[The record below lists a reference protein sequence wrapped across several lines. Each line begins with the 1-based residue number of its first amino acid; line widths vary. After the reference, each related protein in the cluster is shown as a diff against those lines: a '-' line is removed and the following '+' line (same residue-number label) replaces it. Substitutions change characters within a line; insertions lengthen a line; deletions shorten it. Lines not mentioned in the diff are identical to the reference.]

1 MSTDDDFQV
10 RPGRSRDAGLGS
22 SRKAQTLAAQV
33 RRAAARAGYT
43 RREPDRGRG
52 TGHLGRGR
60 IARLRIRSRPN
71 SRRVVIKARVVRHKG
86 ARFRAAP
93 LARHVAYLERDGVTR
108 NGCDADLFDAGSDH
122 TDGDGFATRCEE
134 DRHHFRFIVSPE
146 DAGDMTD
153 LRAFTRE
160 LMDDVARDLGT
171 NLDWVAVDHW
181 NTDNPHVH
189 VLLRGKADD
198 ETDLVI
204 DRDYI
209 REGMRGR
216 AEERVTVEL
225 GPRSEQEIRT
235 ALEREVDADRW
246 TSLDHQLQQ
255 RADGVSGIVDL
266 RPRGDG
272 EDGET
277 HRLLL
282 GRADKLER
290 LGLAEQVDTGIWT
303 IRPDAEQTLRDL
315 SIRGDIIKTMHRA
328 MRHDGRAPDA
338 GAFAL
343 HDAAPSDPI
352 IGRLVERG
360 LQDELAGTAYAVIDG
375 ADGRAHHVRFDD
387 LEMTGDA
394 QPGAI
399 VELRA
404 WDDARGNRRLS
415 LATRSDLPLADQ
427 VTAQGATWLD
437 RQLIAREPVATG
449 NGFGSEI
456 RDAMKARADELEK
469 SGLARRQGRG
479 FRFEGNLIETLRT
492 REIDAVA
499 GVIAERTG
507 LAHRPSAEGD
517 YVSGVYRERVA
528 LASGRFAMIDDG
540 LGFQLVPW
548 RPALESHLG
557 SQITGTIR
565 AGGQIDWSLGRGKG
579 LGL

>member
-1 MSTDDDFQV
+1 M
-10 RPGRSRDAGLGS
+10 
-22 SRKAQTLAAQV
+22 
-33 RRAAARAGYT
+33 
-43 RREPDRGRG
+43 
-52 TGHLGRGR
+52 
-60 IARLRIRSRPN
+60 
-71 SRRVVIKARVVRHKG
+71 RHKG

-93 LARHVAYLERDGVTR
+93 LARHVAYLKRDGVTR
-108 NGCDADLFDAGSDH
+108 ESRDADLFDARSDH
-122 TDGDGFATRCEE
+122 VDGGAFAARCED

-146 DAGDMTD
+146 DADDMAD

-171 NLDWVAVDHW
+171 DLDWVAVDHW

-198 ETDLVI
+198 GTDLVI

-225 GPRSEQEIRT
+225 GPRSELEIRT

-246 TSLDHQLQQ
+246 TGLDRQLQQ
-255 RADGVSGIVDL
+255 RADGITGIVDL
-266 RPRGDG
+266 RPGGGGD
-272 EDGET
+272 DGET

-290 LGLAEQVDTGIWT
+290 LGLADRLDSGIWS

-328 MRHDGRAPDA
+328 MRHNGNAPDA

-352 IGRLVERG
+352 VGRLVERG
-360 LQDELAGTAYAVIDG
+360 LHDELVGTAYAVIDG
-375 ADGRAHHVRFDD
+375 ADGRTHHVRFDD
-387 LEMTGDA
+387 LDMTGDA

-399 VELRA
+399 VELRS
-404 WDDARGNRRLS
+404 WNDARGNHRLS

-427 VTAQGATWLD
+427 VTAPGATWLD
-437 RQLIAREPVATG
+437 RQLIARESVATG
-449 NGFGSEI
+449 NGFGGEI
-456 RDAMKARADELEK
+456 RDAMVARARELEAA
-469 SGLARRQGRG
+469 GLARRQGSG
-479 FRFEGNLIETLRT
+479 FRFERNLIETLRA
-492 REIDAVA
+492 REIDAA
-499 GVIAERTG
+499 TDAIAKRTG

-517 YVSGVYRERVA
+517 YVSGVYRERVT
-528 LASGRFAMIDDG
+528 LASGRFAMVDDG

-548 RPALESHLG
+548 RPALEPHLG
-557 SQITGTIR
+557 HHVTGTMGS
-565 AGGQIDWSLGRGKG
+565 AGQIDWSLGRGKG